1 MQARRV
7 APYNTGKVKIGLAY
21 EPKRKH
27 VITPEE
33 RHIQGVLLGLFDNRE
48 ERQLKRYVGVVLF
61 VCLTAL
67 VVAYAPR

>member
-1 MQARRV
+1 MTR

-21 EPKRKH
+21 EPTTKH
-27 VITPEE
+27 IPTPEE
-33 RHIQGVLLGLFDNRE
+33 QHIQDVLLGLFDNRE
-48 ERQLKRYVGVVLF
+48 ERQLKRYIGVVLF